1 VRRDGG
7 RRKKG
12 LRERRADEGR
22 DPERAF
28 VERLK
33 HYSESLSQHMRMLA
47 AGGFLGLKLAS
58 SMLAFSK
65 PELPSGDHVGRFS
78 LLHGFQY
85 CDDSTVMPELFMPSF
100 EEPAAHI

>member
-1 VRRDGG
+1 MGGG
-7 RRKKG
+7 RRDF
-12 LRERRADEGR
+12 ERGARTR
-22 DPERAF
+22 DGTQRQLF